1 MRSESIVD
9 FVRVSENFRWRWRNR
24 LVPFDNAIQASAVT
38 DVNHPC
44 GASSRNDQFQRFHT
58 WKIVRVGRDAIGV
71 K

>member
-1 MRSESIVD
+1 MTAESIVD
-9 FVRVSENFRWRWRNR
+9 IVRVSENFGWRWGNG

-44 GASSRNDQFQRFHT
+44 GASSRNDQFQRFHK
-58 WKIVRVGRDAIGV
+58 WKVVSVGRDAIGV